1 MEPEE
6 ERPGRQKKIR
16 YKYTRDGVLFFSGL
30 GGVAHETFFSHTERP
45 ILLGVFMTMM
55 GLPFFI
61 RIDENRRDG

>member
-1 MEPEE
+1 MQSQE
-6 ERPGRQKKIR
+6 ERPNRKRIR
-16 YKYTRDGVLFFSGL
+16 YKYTRDGVLFFAGL
-30 GGVAHETFFSHTERP
+30 GGVAHETFFSQTERP